1 MRLLLIIAIAGRMLA
16 QQSPPPVQDVKPPAA
31 ADAKP
36 PATQDAKP
44 PAAADAKP
52 PATQESKPAAAADAK
67 QADVKP
73 AESPV
78 PTTESWLTGSID
90 VGYRWVGTGGNTAAY
105 RSFVDLGSGPK
116 LLGVDFT
123 IVDPK
128 HRAFDSIVVRA
139 NSWGGDPYQTFHLDA
154 RKLKLYDFSADYRD
168 IAYFNALPS
177 YADPLLSRG
186 IILNEQSFDTRRKL
200 ASINFELWPGSWLIP
215 YFAFDHASGSG
226 AGVTTFVSD
235 ANEYPVPT
243 TLDDRT
249 NLYRGGVRIQLN
261 RFHVTLEEGGTTF
274 NNDQQVF
281 ENSGVPNL
289 GNVSNLYLGQRLE
302 LTNLAAA
309 YGIDGSSAYSKI
321 LLTANPF
328 SWLDLYGQFL
338 FSQPDSNVHYQQ
350 TNTGNFVL
358 QSQLLFYTSQSYL
371 VSAAAKLPHT
381 TGSFGAEIRPL
392 HRLRITQSWL
402 TDRLHNSGSAATQ
415 NQLAN
420 AGVSQQIAAALTSS
434 LVTNYN
440 QIETN
445 LLFDAT
451 SKLMLRGGYRY
462 VWGDASDLVLPPAGL
477 VSADQGSLRRNVG
490 IGGLTYRLV
499 QRLSLTAEAEVASSG
514 AAYFSTS
521 LYNYQKIRAQARY
534 QALKSLSLTADFSAL
549 INENPRAG
557 LNAAGVNYDYRAQQ
571 ESLSFFWASHK
582 TWDFEGSY
590 TRSTV
595 RSEIGYLIPQDLS
608 AATSLYRDDAHSATA
623 LFHWNPPAKKLPFGK
638 LEGVKLTA
646 GGSMFISSGS
656 RATRYYQPLAT
667 LLVPCA
673 KHTSLFAEWRY
684 YGYGEPMYLYEG
696 FRAQLVTAGLRL
708 SR

>member
-1 MRLLLIIAIAGRMLA
+1 MRFLLMIAIAGRMFA
-16 QQSPPPVQDVKPPAA
+16 QQSPPVEDVKPPAAQDPKPPAAQDPKPPAAQDSKPPAAQDSKPPAA

-36 PATQDAKP
+36 
-44 PAAADAKP
+44 AD
-52 PATQESKPAAAADAK
+52 S
-67 QADVKP
+67 KP

-78 PTTESWLTGSID
+78 PTSESWLTGSVD
-90 VGYRWVGTGGNTAAY
+90 VGYRWVGTGGSDAAY

-123 IVDPK
+123 LTDPK
-128 HRAFDSIVVRA
+128 HRLFDTITVRA
-139 NSWGGDPYQTFHLDA
+139 ASWGGDPYQTFHLDA
-154 RKLKLYDFSADYRD
+154 RKSKLYDFSADYRD

-186 IILNEQSFDTRRKL
+186 IILNEQSFDTHRKL
-200 ASINFELWPGSWLIP
+200 ASFNLELRPGSWLIP
-215 YFAFDHASGSG
+215 YFSFDHDAGSG
-226 AGVTTFVSD
+226 TGVTTFVSD

-243 TLDDRT
+243 ALEDRT
-249 NLYRGGVRIQLN
+249 NLYRGGVRIQLE

-274 NNDQQVF
+274 NNNQQVF
-281 ENSGVPNL
+281 QNNGVTNFGNSTNPFFGQSLNL
-289 GNVSNLYLGQRLE
+289 TS
-302 LTNLAAA
+302 LTAA
-309 YGIDGSSAYSKI
+309 YGIDGSSAYSKV

-350 TNTGNFVL
+350 FDTGNLVL

-402 TDRLHNSGSAATQ
+402 TDRLHNSGSATSQ
-415 NQLAN
+415 NQLMN
-420 AGVSQQIAAALTSS
+420 TGVSQQIAAALMSS

-462 VWGDASDLVLPPAGL
+462 VWGDASDAVLPPAGL

-490 IGGLTYRLV
+490 IGGLTYRLI

-534 QALKSLSLTADFSAL
+534 QALKSLSVTADFNAL

-557 LNAAGVNYDYRAQQ
+557 LNSAGVNYDYRGQQ
-571 ESLSFFWASHK
+571 ESLSFFWAPHK

-608 AATSLYRDDAHSATA
+608 PAISLYRDDAHSATA
-623 LFHWNPPAKKLPFGK
+623 LFHWNPPTAKLPFGK
-638 LEGVKLTA
+638 LQGVKLTA

-673 KHTSLFAEWRY
+673 KHASLFAEWRY